1 MFAVLAGW
9 LVVVGW
15 VACVVEWLYGWK
27 PNAGRSSNSGAAC
40 WVRHTAHSR
49 LANMEKCSHSRV
61 SHCGPAHIAHCW
73 VGRTAQGEAPEL
85 NCVHSKRK
93 PLSTLDSRSCEMLY
107 KKSHC
112 ASEEK
117 RALKT
122 RDN

>member
-15 VACVVEWLYGWK
+15 VACVVEWLDGWK

-61 SHCGPAHIAHCW
+61 SHCGPGHIAHCW
-73 VGRTAQGEAPEL
+73 VGHTAQGGGG
-85 NCVHSKRK
+85 R
-93 PLSTLDSRSCEMLY
+93 LSENAYIVDY
-107 KKSHC
+107 K
-112 ASEEK
+112 
-117 RALKT
+117 L
-122 RDN
+122 